1 MLRDIPTH
9 LIAGPLGAGKTS
21 LIRHLLSQRPDNE
34 RWAVL
39 VNEFGQ
45 IGLDA
50 ALLDARD
57 PDIAISEVAGGCL
70 CCVNGVPFQVALGRL
85 LRAQRPHRVFI
96 EPSGLGHPLEL
107 AMQLGKQPWA
117 GVLSVQPL
125 VTVLDAS
132 ALAKGVVLSQPQQE
146 ALHQSAQLILNKS
159 ELVDN
164 AERLLITQQLPAKPM
179 LWTDHGRVDLTN
191 IPTSES
197 AISNSLYV
205 DLPPARLDEGVLQTV
220 WIDRA
225 RPLIAVHEDGAAWSW
240 GGRWHP
246 GQRFSLDRVKE
257 VLASLATTRAKA
269 VIHSGEGWVSFNGVR
284 NERTLWQASEWRKDS
299 RIELIF
305 PQAHASEKLE
315 HLFSQCLVDN

>member
-21 LIRHLLSQRPDNE
+21 LIKHLLSQRPGNE

-107 AMQLGKQPWA
+107 ASQLGRQPWV

-132 ALAKGVVLSQPQQE
+132 ALAKGILPSRPQQE
-146 ALHQSAQLILNKS
+146 ALQQSAQLILNKS

-164 AERLLITQQLPAKPM
+164 TQRLLITQQLPAKPM
-179 LWTDHGRVDLTN
+179 LWTDHGRVDLAD
-191 IPTSES
+191 ISIAES
-197 AISNSLYV
+197 AISNSLYI
-205 DLPPARLDEGVLQTV
+205 DLPPVRLDESVLQTV

-225 RPLIAVHEDGAAWSW
+225 RPLIAVHEDGSDWSW

-246 GQRFSLDRVKE
+246 SQRFSLDRVRE
-257 VLASLATTRAKA
+257 VLASLQATRAKA
-269 VIHSGEGWVSFNGVR
+269 VIHSSEGWVSFNGVR
-284 NERTLWQASEWRKDS
+284 DEHTSWKASEWRRDS
-299 RIELIF
+299 RLELIF
-305 PQAHASEKLE
+305 PQAHSSEKLAE
-315 HLFSQCLVDN
+315 RFSHCLVDN

>member
-21 LIRHLLSQRPDNE
+21 LIKHLLSQRPATE

-107 AMQLGKQPWA
+107 AMQLEKQPWA

-132 ALAKGVVLSQPQQE
+132 ALAKGIVLSQPQQE
-146 ALHQSAQLILNKS
+146 ALHQSAQLILNKTG
-159 ELVDN
+159 LVDN
-164 AERLLITQQLPAKPM
+164 NTRLLITQQLPAKPL
-179 LWTDHGRVDLTN
+179 LWTDYGRVDLTK

-197 AISNSLYV
+197 TISNSLYV
-205 DLPPARLDEGVLQTV
+205 DLPLACLDESIPQTV
-220 WIDRA
+220 WIDKT
-225 RPLIAVHEDGAAWSW
+225 RPLIAVHEGESAWSW
-240 GGRWHP
+240 GARWHP
-246 GQRFSLDRVKE
+246 GQRFLMDRVRE
-257 VLASLATTRAKA
+257 VLASLATMRAKA
-269 VIHSGEGWVSFNGVR
+269 VIHSEEGWVSFNGVR
-284 NERTLWQASEWRKDS
+284 EERTFWQASEWRKDS

-305 PQAHASEKLE
+305 PQAHLSEKLTE
-315 HLFSQCLVDN
+315 LFSHCLVDN

>member
-9 LIAGPLGAGKTS
+9 IIAGPLGAGKTS
-21 LIRHLLSQRPDNE
+21 LIRHLLSQRPNAE

-85 LRAQRPHRVFI
+85 LRAHRPHRLFI

-107 AMQLGKQPWA
+107 VSQLGRQPWA

-125 VTVLDAS
+125 VTVLNGS
-132 ALAKGVVLSQPQQE
+132 ALAMGAQLSQPQQE
-146 ALHQSAQLILNKS
+146 AIAQSAKLIINKS
-159 ELVDN
+159 EHVDN
-164 AERLLITQQLPAKPM
+164 TARLLISQAWPEKPM
-179 LWTDHGRVDLTN
+179 IWTDHGRVKLTDM
-191 IPTSES
+191 PARDS

-205 DLPPARLDEGVLQTV
+205 DLPPARLDEAPLQSV
-220 WIDRA
+220 WTDKT
-225 RPLIAVHEDGAAWSW
+225 RPLVAVHEGGSEWSW

-246 GQRFSLDRVKE
+246 NQRFSLTGITE
-257 VLASLATTRAKA
+257 VLTSLDTLRVKA
-269 VIHSGEGWVSFNGVR
+269 VIHSQEGWVSFNGVG
-284 NERTLWQASEWRKDS
+284 NERAPWQASEWRRDS

-305 PQAHASEKLE
+305 PQVQEAEQLGKA
-315 HLFSQCLVDN
+315 FSRCLVDN

>member
-21 LIRHLLSQRPDNE
+21 LIKHLLSQRPDTE

-85 LRAQRPHRVFI
+85 LRAQRPHRMFI
-96 EPSGLGHPLEL
+96 EPSGLGHPFEL
-107 AMQLGKQPWA
+107 ASQLGKQPWA

-132 ALAKGVVLSQPQQE
+132 ALAKGAVLSQPQQE
-146 ALHQSAQLILNKS
+146 ALQQSAQLILNKS

-164 AERLLITQQLPAKPM
+164 AARLLITQQLPMKPM
-179 LWTDHGRVDLTN
+179 IWTDHGRVDLAD
-191 IPTSES
+191 IPIAES

-205 DLPPARLDEGVLQTV
+205 DLPPARLDDIALRTV
-220 WIDRA
+220 WIDRT
-225 RPLIAVHEDGAAWSW
+225 RPLIAVHEDGSAWSW

-246 GQRFSLDRVKE
+246 SQRFSLERVTE

-269 VIHSGEGWVSFNGVR
+269 VIHSREGWMSFNGVKS
-284 NERTLWQASEWRKDS
+284 ERTVWQASEWRKDS

-305 PQAHASEKLE
+305 PQAHASQALTSA
-315 HLFSQCLVDN
+315 FTYCLVDN

>member
-21 LIRHLLSQRPDNE
+21 LIKHLLSQRPVTE

-107 AMQLGKQPWA
+107 AAQLAKQPWA
-117 GVLSVQPL
+117 GILSVQPL

-132 ALAKGVVLSQPQQE
+132 ALANGIVLSQPQQE

-159 ELVDN
+159 TLVDN
-164 AERLLITQQLPAKPM
+164 AARLLITQRLPVKPM
-179 LWTDHGRVDLTN
+179 LWTDHGRVELAD

-205 DLPPARLDEGVLQTV
+205 DLLPARLGDSPLQGVWT
-220 WIDRA
+220 DRT

-246 GQRFSLDRVKE
+246 AQQFSLACVTK

-269 VIHSGEGWVSFNGVR
+269 VIHSSEGWMSFNGVR
-284 NERTLWQASEWRKDS
+284 NDRTAWQCSEWRKDS

-305 PQAHASEKLE
+305 PQAHSSEALAN
-315 HLFSQCLVDN
+315 LFSQCLVDN